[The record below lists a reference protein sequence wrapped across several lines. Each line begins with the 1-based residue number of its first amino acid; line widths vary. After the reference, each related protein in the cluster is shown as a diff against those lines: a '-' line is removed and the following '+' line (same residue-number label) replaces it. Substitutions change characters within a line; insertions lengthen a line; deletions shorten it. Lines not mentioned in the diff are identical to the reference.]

1 MGGETILRITNR
13 TPRILFWHGVDYIKN
28 STVEQESLSFHTFVQ
43 QINYLKK
50 NYEIISIDEFYSRY
64 STKSFNGK
72 EIVLTFD
79 DGYKNNLTVVAPLL
93 KSLSLPF
100 TVFISTNN
108 VSSVALFPSSIVR
121 LLVFGSQLKKI
132 EASSIG
138 LNAELKTQ
146 EQKNSVAK
154 KLDQIMTYVTN
165 AQVIRISEELL
176 SNVTLSNLRE
186 LTSTYSS
193 VMPMNWDEVKRLR
206 EYNCTIGSHCLDH
219 FCCHDNQDEHEVLRQ
234 ISESKQVIENELE
247 IPCNYFA
254 YPNGNY
260 TDYSN
265 NCVQESGYRLG
276 FSTRKNRILPMGGD
290 SFFIPRIHA
299 PHEINTFKIFVN
311 LYPIKR
317 MHLN

>member
-1 MGGETILRITNR
+1 MKKSLKNTFVFLGGETILRITNR

-138 LNAELKTQ
+138 LNTELITP
-146 EQKNSVAK
+146 EQRNDIAK
-154 KLDQIMTYVTN
+154 KLNQIMTSVTN
-165 AQVIRISEELL
+165 AQVIQLVK
-176 SNVTLSNLRE
+176 NCLRM
-186 LTSTYSS
+186 LH
-193 VMPMNWDEVKRLR
+193 RR
-206 EYNCTIGSHCLDH
+206 NCRS
-219 FCCHDNQDEHEVLRQ
+219 
-234 ISESKQVIENELE
+234 
-247 IPCNYFA
+247 
-254 YPNGNY
+254 
-260 TDYSN
+260 
-265 NCVQESGYRLG
+265 
-276 FSTRKNRILPMGGD
+276 
-290 SFFIPRIHA
+290 
-299 PHEINTFKIFVN
+299 
-311 LYPIKR
+311 
-317 MHLN
+317 